1 VTEPLFRKAAV
12 NLVIAFADVSVA
24 DAISRARVIC
34 RALMCRARGRSMF
47 GYTWVSFGLEA
58 VSWWHRAIYCTVL
71 SPPTPPVGH
80 CSEPWY
86 WSDDIGAAAGRT
98 GSAPPSLVVGQM
110 VALKYL
116 QCATQACRHVLCT
129 AVGGQS
135 QSQIRRLSGSVL
147 AIWERLWNCAIGALG
162 RPRRLSAAES
172 SRQSVVCR
180 PLVSG

>member
-1 VTEPLFRKAAV
+1 MGFVL
-12 NLVIAFADVSVA
+12 
-24 DAISRARVIC
+24 
-34 RALMCRARGRSMF
+34 F
-47 GYTWVSFGLEA
+47 GYTRVSFGLEA

-98 GSAPPSLVVGQM
+98 GSAPFIGCGTDGCI
-110 VALKYL
+110 KYL

-147 AIWERLWNCAIGALG
+147 AIWDRLWICAIGALG
-162 RPRRLSAAES
+162 RPGRLSAAES